1 MEFLSKYWL
10 FGLGFFAQGLF
21 GLRLLIQLYLSE
33 KAGKSVSPTIFW
45 QISLLASF
53 LFLTY
58 GIIREDAVIIIGQ
71 SLSYLIYI
79 RNLQLKG
86 AWKSLH
92 LFIRLVIFA
101 LPIGAWLWI
110 IREPVGFRQLFNGA
124 SLFSF
129 WSLLGTLGMLMLNL
143 RYLYQW
149 YRSEQEKESVL
160 PFGFW
165 VISAVASLIVVLY
178 GYQKSDPVLIVS
190 QGMGLLVYL
199 RNCVLG
205 LKNRSELLKQ
215 H

>member
-1 MEFLSKYWL
+1 MEFISKYWL

-21 GLRLLIQLYLSE
+21 GIRLLIQLYLSE

-58 GIIREDAVIIIGQ
+58 GIIRQDAVIIIGQ

-86 AWKSLH
+86 AWKSLSI
-92 LFIRLVIFA
+92 LIRLLVFA

-110 IREPVGFRQLFNGA
+110 IKKPDGLHQLFNGA
-124 SLFSF
+124 SFLSF
-129 WSLLGTLGMLMLNL
+129 WSMFGTVGMLMLNL

-165 VISAVASLIVVLY
+165 VISAAASLIVVLY
-178 GYQKSDPVLIVS
+178 AYQKSDPVLIVS
-190 QGMGLLVYL
+190 QGMGLIVYI
-199 RNCVLG
+199 RNCILG
-205 LKNRSELLKQ
+205 LKKRTA
-215 H
+215 